1 MKANIIAKL
10 LKSRGGIIRTDDVV
24 KVGLSRTTVMNLVR
38 AGVLERVAHGIYA
51 TPNEFYDEL
60 YVLQL
65 RSSRIVF
72 SHETALW
79 LNGLSDRVPVEV
91 HVTVPTGAPLGGILR
106 SDCVC
111 HYIKQGLFNLG
122 LSTRIT
128 AFGHEVRCYDA
139 ERTICDMVRNEKI
152 VGVEG
157 LVGGLKAYARSRN
170 KDVLHLME
178 LARAFSIEEKLSRY
192 MGVLV

>member
-1 MKANIIAKL
+1 M
-10 LKSRGGIIRTDDVV
+10 

-51 TPNEFYDEL
+51 TPNELYDEL

-106 SDCVC
+106 SDCAC